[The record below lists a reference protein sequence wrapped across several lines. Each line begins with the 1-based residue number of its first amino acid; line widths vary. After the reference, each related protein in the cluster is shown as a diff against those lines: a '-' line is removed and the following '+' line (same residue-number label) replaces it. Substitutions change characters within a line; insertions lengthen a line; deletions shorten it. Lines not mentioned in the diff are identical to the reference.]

1 MPGTSSRRVA
11 SGSRQWVFFNV
22 CYDTQKHPFFVPFLI
37 RYHPY
42 GKNFPFFYQMKTTT
56 KQALSGLDFAISQC
70 IKQDRMADEFTLAEY
85 IVKTRSKRS
94 TAQQGLDRLIKQGLL
109 TKRLISID
117 GSLTNLY
124 RKP

>member
-1 MPGTSSRRVA
+1 
-11 SGSRQWVFFNV
+11 
-22 CYDTQKHPFFVPFLI
+22 
-37 RYHPY
+37 
-42 GKNFPFFYQMKTTT
+42 MKTTT
-56 KQALSGLDFAISQC
+56 KQALSGLDFAIAQC